1 MLPSDIEIQAVHL
14 HDFVKQILDKTQEG
28 FTIKSYD
35 QSVYMPQHNSVLYY
49 CVMSAP
55 EEKATI
61 EEKDVEKKEEEAVV
75 VEERKRP
82 MPPIR
87 RKSQ

>member
-1 MLPSDIEIQAVHL
+1 MLPSDIEIQTVHL

-55 EEKATI
+55 SPLV
-61 EEKDVEKKEEEAVV
+61 EKDVEKKEEVV
-75 VEERKRP
+75 AEVRTKPVPPVRKP
-82 MPPIR
+82 
-87 RKSQ
+87 KA

>member
-1 MLPSDIEIQAVHL
+1 MLPSDIEVQAVHL

-55 EEKATI
+55 STIVEKV
-61 EEKDVEKKEEEAVV
+61 VEKKEEEAVAV
-75 VEERKRP
+75 VEERKKP
-82 MPPIR
+82 VPPVR

>member
-55 EEKATI
+55 EEKA
-61 EEKDVEKKEEEAVV
+61 VEKKEEEVVV
-75 VEERKRP
+75 VEERKKP
-82 MPPIR
+82 VPPVR

>member
-1 MLPSDIEIQAVHL
+1 MIPSDIEIQAVHL

-55 EEKATI
+55 EEKSTI
-61 EEKDVEKKEEEAVV
+61 EEKAVENKDEDATV

-82 MPPIR
+82 VPPVR
-87 RKSQ
+87 RKVQ